1 MKFFNGMTLRYWGF
15 HMDKLNG
22 KEYSD
27 LSPFQKEMVL
37 LSIKYQ
43 MDLMIMPMKDVKNLI
58 SKEDWEKVQRI
69 MKYGKEIH

>member
-1 MKFFNGMTLRYWGF
+1 
-15 HMDKLNG
+15 MDKLNG